1 MFRYKPQPKSPSQ
14 TFAQPERMGIGH
26 RQQQQS
32 LFKTNW
38 SHRFSHGGVLRQ
50 KKLGRGQRPLSC
62 KEPLHLVFKVDRLR
76 LRHRSLRS
84 NQSFPLILHIIK
96 KYSERFQV
104 KIEQLSVQGDHIHIL
119 LRAPRRSR
127 YHFFFRVVAGQ
138 IAQRFDNEGLL
149 VGGITG
155 IEKQMTGTPA
165 KSQQTNSKTS
175 QKNAGGG
182 SQQAYQ
188 GSGTK
193 LWKYR
198 PFTRVVRGWRANRI
212 VRDYIQLNEKEICG
226 KIPYQKA
233 RLRGLSNQDWQR
245 LWG

>member
-1 MFRYKPQPKSPSQ
+1 M
-14 TFAQPERMGIGH
+14 GH

-84 NQSFPLILHIIK
+84 NQSFSLILHIIK
-96 KYSERFQV
+96 RYSLRFQV

-127 YHFFFRVVAGQ
+127 YHFFFRVV
-138 IAQRFDNEGLL
+138 RE
-149 VGGITG
+149 
-155 IEKQMTGTPA
+155 
-165 KSQQTNSKTS
+165 
-175 QKNAGGG
+175 
-182 SQQAYQ
+182 
-188 GSGTK
+188 
-193 LWKYR
+193 
-198 PFTRVVRGWRANRI
+198 WRAYRI

-233 RLRGLSNQDWQR
+233 RLRGLSNQDWQW

>member
-1 MFRYKPQPKSPSQ
+1 
-14 TFAQPERMGIGH
+14 MGIGH
-26 RQQQQS
+26 RQKQQS

-38 SHRFSHGGVLRQ
+38 SHRFSHGGVLRK

-62 KEPLHLVFKVDRLR
+62 KEPLHLVLKVDRMR
-76 LRHRSLRS
+76 LRSRSLRS
-84 NQSFPLILHIIK
+84 SQGFSLILQIIK
-96 KYSERFQV
+96 KYSLRFQV

-138 IAQRFDNEGLL
+138 IAQRFEREGLL
-149 VGGITG
+149 IGGLKG
-155 IEKQMTGTPA
+155 AEKQMTDTPP
-165 KSQQTNSKTS
+165 KTQGS
-175 QKNAGGG
+175 QKNTGGR
-182 SQQAYQ
+182 SQQAPIH
-188 GSGTK
+188 GSGTG

-198 PFTRVVRGWRANRI
+198 PFTRVVRGWRAYRI
-212 VRDYIQLNEKEICG
+212 VRDYIQLNEKEVSRN
-226 KIPYQKA
+226 IPYQKA

>member
-1 MFRYKPQPKSPSQ
+1 
-14 TFAQPERMGIGH
+14 MGIGH
-26 RQQQQS
+26 QQKQQS

-62 KEPLHLVFKVDRLR
+62 KEPLHLVFKVDRMR
-76 LRHRSLRS
+76 LRSRSLRS
-84 NQSFPLILHIIK
+84 SRGFSLILQIIK
-96 KYSERFQV
+96 KYSLRFQV

-138 IAQRFDNEGLL
+138 IAQRFEREGLL
-149 VGGITG
+149 IGGLKG
-155 IEKQMTGTPA
+155 AEKQMTDTPL
-165 KSQQTNSKTS
+165 KTQGS
-175 QKNAGGG
+175 QKNTGGR
-182 SQQAYQ
+182 SQQAPIH
-188 GSGTK
+188 GSGTG

-198 PFTRVVRGWRANRI
+198 PFTRVVRGWRAYRI
-212 VRDYIQLNEKEICG
+212 VRDYIQLNEKETCG

-245 LWG
+245 LWS

>member
-1 MFRYKPQPKSPSQ
+1 
-14 TFAQPERMGIGH
+14 MGIGH
-26 RQQQQS
+26 QQKQQS
-32 LFKTNW
+32 LFQTNW
-38 SHRFSHGGVLRQ
+38 SHLFSHGGVLRK

-76 LRHRSLRS
+76 LRSRSLRS
-84 NQSFPLILHIIK
+84 SQGFLLILQIIK
-96 KYSERFQV
+96 KYSLRFQV

-138 IAQRFDNEGLL
+138 IAQRFEREGLL
-149 VGGITG
+149 IGGLKSA
-155 IEKQMTGTPA
+155 EKQMTDTPA
-165 KSQQTNSKTS
+165 KPQGSP
-175 QKNAGGG
+175 KNTGGRP
-182 SQQAYQ
+182 QQAPIH
-188 GSGTK
+188 GSGTG

-198 PFTRVVRGWRANRI
+198 PFTRVVRGWRAYRI

-233 RLRGLSNQDWQR
+233 RLRGLSNQDWLK

>member
-1 MFRYKPQPKSPSQ
+1 MS
-14 TFAQPERMGIGH
+14 IGH
-26 RQQQQS
+26 HQQQQS

-76 LRHRSLRS
+76 LRQRSLRS
-84 NQSFPLILHIIK
+84 SQSFSLILQIIK
-96 KYSERFQV
+96 KYSVRFQV

-119 LRAPRRSR
+119 VRAPRRSR

-138 IAQRFDNEGLL
+138 IAQRFEKEGLL
-149 VGGITG
+149 LGGIMG
-155 IEKQMTGTPA
+155 IEKQMTGTPV
-165 KSQQTNSKTS
+165 KSQGGQNHT
-175 QKNAGGG
+175 GGG
-182 SQQAYQ
+182 SQQEDQ
-188 GSGTK
+188 RLGTK

-198 PFTRVVRGWRANRI
+198 PFTRVVRGWRAYRI
-212 VRDYIQLNEKEICG
+212 VRDYIQLNEKEISG